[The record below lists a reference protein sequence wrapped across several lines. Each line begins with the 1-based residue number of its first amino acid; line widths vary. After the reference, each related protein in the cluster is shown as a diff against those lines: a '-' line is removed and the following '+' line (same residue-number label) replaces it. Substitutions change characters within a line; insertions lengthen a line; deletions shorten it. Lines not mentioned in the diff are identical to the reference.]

1 MIGQLLADRYLILEK
16 LGSGGFSETY
26 LARDKYLPCHP
37 LCVVKRFQLSSSSAI
52 SEETA
57 QQLFE
62 TEAQILDRFGQ
73 NHAQIPTLFAYC
85 REQEWIYQIQEYIE
99 GENLGDAIVQGQ
111 YLSSEAAIGLLK
123 QVLPILDYIHAQQ
136 VIHRDIKPSHLIY
149 SKNTIVLIDFGAACS
164 VSETHAASETHSAS
178 AALAIGTPGY
188 MPDEQ
193 LLGMAE
199 FGSDIYALGV
209 SVIQMMTGI
218 HPQDFQQDPISGE
231 LDWQVHLQ
239 GRSIDP
245 HLASI
250 LNRMV
255 QRHPRLRFAYAA
267 EVLAALKAPPVKQRP
282 PKRRMSVR
290 QLWKPTVAALLL
302 MAGWYG
308 SSRIEQAGA
317 MLSQAEHFVS
327 RSEKDITLVH
337 DMTLPSGVDRMLIA
351 PENRFLVTAESDY
364 GLHLWALPTGAA
376 LQTLS
381 GHTDTVTALD
391 VSQDGRLLVSGSK
404 DRTLRLWDT
413 TSGKPIWSIEAHAGA
428 VAAIAI
434 SPDGQS
440 IASSGEDGTL
450 RVWNL
455 QTGAPLHTLS
465 TTHPVTALTYG
476 GNSDRLISASTRDEL
491 QLWDLPTGQLRRT
504 FAGHKAPIVSLRMAD
519 DHTLFSFGEDR
530 TLVWDLQQE
539 GLMRAFPENSAQLV
553 TTLLGKQHAVTVH
566 NDGNIRVWSP
576 KGNLMATLPSKCGQ
590 DVAVAL
596 GPNHRYLVGFNQD
609 KRLRIWQI
617 SSRAIP

>member
-1 MIGQLLADRYLILEK
+1 MIGQLLAERYLILEK

-37 LCVVKRFQLSSSSAI
+37 LCVVKCFQLSPSSTI
-52 SEETA
+52 SQETA
-57 QQLFE
+57 QQLFA
-62 TEAQILDRFGQ
+62 TEAQILDQFGQ
-73 NHAQIPTLFAYC
+73 NHAQIPILFAYC
-85 REQEWIYQIQEYIE
+85 HEQERIYQIQEYVE
-99 GENLGDAIVQGQ
+99 GDNLEDAIAPGQ
-111 YLSSEAAIGLLK
+111 YLNSEAASIVLQK
-123 QVLPILDYIHAQQ
+123 VLPILDYIHAQQ

-149 SKNTIVLIDFGAACS
+149 SKNTIVLIDFGAACY
-164 VSETHAASETHSAS
+164 VSEPNAPSADI
-178 AALAIGTPGY
+178 AIGTPGY

-209 SVIQMMTGI
+209 SIIQMMTGV
-218 HPQDFQQDPISGE
+218 HPQDFQQNPISGE

-239 GRSIDP
+239 GQSIDP
-245 HLASI
+245 HLAAI
-250 LNRMV
+250 LSRMV
-255 QRHPRLRFAYAA
+255 QRHPRQRYESAA
-267 EVLAALKAPPVKQRP
+267 EVLVNLRSRPVKQKPVGRSL
-282 PKRRMSVR
+282 KQSLSIR

-302 MAGWYG
+302 LSGWYG

-337 DMTLPSGVDRMLIA
+337 DMKLPSNVDRMLIA
-351 PENRFLVTAESDY
+351 PDNRFLVTAEADHA
-364 GLHLWALPTGAA
+364 LRLWALPTGAA

-381 GHTDTVTALD
+381 GHRDIVTALD
-391 VSQDGRLLVSGSK
+391 MSQDGRLLVSGGK
-404 DRTLRLWDT
+404 DQTLRLWDT
-413 TSGKPIWSIEAHAGA
+413 TLGTLLWSIEAHPGA
-428 VAAIAI
+428 VAAVAM
-434 SPDGQS
+434 SPDGKS

-450 RVWNL
+450 RVWDL
-455 QTGAPLHTLS
+455 QTGAPLRSLATDN
-465 TTHPVTALTYG
+465 PVTAMTYG
-476 GNSDRLISASTRDEL
+476 GNSNRLVTAGSTRDL
-491 QLWDLPTGQLRRT
+491 QLWDLQTGQLRRT
-504 FAGHKAPIVSLRMAD
+504 FAGHKGAIVSLRMAD
-519 DHTLFSFGEDR
+519 DHMLFSFGEDR

-539 GLMRAFPENSAQLV
+539 GLMRAFPQNSAQLV

-576 KGNLMATLPSKCGQ
+576 QGSLMTTLPSKCGQ

-596 GPNHRYLVGFNQD
+596 GPNHRYLVGVNRENQ
-609 KRLRIWQI
+609 LRIWQI